1 MTKIRNFK
9 QDYFGHWILVFG
21 IYLGFGF
28 WDLEF
33 ETPQKAD
40 ERLLMKESTKANW
53 PQNNSDVCIRCAT
66 CMAVCP
72 VSRVTPKFPGPKQA
86 GPGAE
91 RFRRPGEPSVDEWID
106 LCIGCHLCDMVCS
119 SGVNISELNL
129 IAKAKYLDEKGR
141 PFRDWLLTHSY
152 LFGRLG
158 SFFAPFINRLL
169 RNPAIKWMVEGIF
182 RIDKRRELPGY
193 ESSTFRQWFKE
204 HQPQRNQQ
212 ENVRARQKV
221 EVDNPPS
228 PPFKKVAYFYGCYI
242 NTNEVDVGKATVQV
256 LEANGFQVT
265 LPPQR
270 CCGIPMLGN
279 GDFRGAR
286 RMGLYNVPSFL
297 DTIRSGSDIIFSST
311 SCGYMM
317 KYEYSRLLSI
327 PKAEEVSQHLRDL
340 FEFLRNLKGSNG
352 FNTNFKEL
360 PLKVGYFAPCH
371 LRALGIGLPAL
382 EILRLIPGL
391 KIDNI
396 DADCCGMG
404 GTFGFKKEKYEISQG
419 IGRDLAE
426 AIDRLKPEIILSD
439 CEGCRMQIRH
449 LTGLKVLHPI
459 QTLRDALT

>member
-1 MTKIRNFK
+1 MI
-9 QDYFGHWILVFG
+9 
-21 IYLGFGF
+21 
-28 WDLEF
+28 
-33 ETPQKAD
+33 
-40 ERLLMKESTKANW
+40 ERIKNQSW
-53 PQNNSDVCIRCAT
+53 PKMNADVCIRCAT
-66 CMAVCP
+66 CMTVCP

-91 RFRRPGEPSVDEWID
+91 RFRRPDEPSVEEWID

-152 LFGRLG
+152 LFGRIG
-158 SFFAPFINRLL
+158 SFLSFFINRLL
-169 RNPAIKWMVEGIF
+169 RNSQIKWLAESVL
-182 RIDKRRELPGY
+182 RIDRRRELPGY
-193 ESSTFRQWFKE
+193 ESQTFRQWFRN
-204 HQPQRNQQ
+204 HQT
-212 ENVRARQKV
+212 KG
-221 EVDNPPS
+221 
-228 PPFKKVAYFYGCYI
+228 KKKIAYFYGCYT

-279 GDFRGAR
+279 GDFKGAR
-286 RMGLYNVPSFL
+286 KMGLYNVPSFL
-297 DTIRSGSDIIFSST
+297 DIIHSGSNIIFSST

-327 PKAEEVSQHLRDL
+327 PKAEEVSYHLHDL
-340 FEFLRNLKGSNG
+340 FEFLRNLKESNG

-396 DADCCGMG
+396 EADCCGMG
-404 GTFGFKKEKYEISQG
+404 GTFGFKKEKYEISQE
-419 IGRDLAE
+419 IGRDLVE

-459 QTLRDALT
+459 QVLRDALL